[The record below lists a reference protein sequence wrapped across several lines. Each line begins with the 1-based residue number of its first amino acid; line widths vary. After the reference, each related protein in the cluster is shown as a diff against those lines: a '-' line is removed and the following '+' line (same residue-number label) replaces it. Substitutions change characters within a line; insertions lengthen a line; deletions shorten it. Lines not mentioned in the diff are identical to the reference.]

1 MRRAPRDVL
10 QYRERQLQR
19 VHECGRVLLGTPVL
33 VDGADVDD
41 DHHDLLVLLGALKP
55 LDEACERELEIVELD
70 MGEEHA
76 VNRSGARM

>member
-1 MRRAPRDVL
+1 ML

-41 DHHDLLVLLGALKP
+41 DHHDLLALLGALKLKP
-55 LDEACERELEIVELD
+55 LDEARERELEIVELD